1 LAEED
6 LLLTKKMLSDNDS
19 DNLVRSERFMPW
31 MEKRAVYP
39 GFFDPITNGHVDI
52 ILRGLRLFD
61 TIIVAVLRNP
71 KKEALFSTK
80 DRVTMIEEIFSDQ
93 PKIEVKAFGGLL
105 MEFVRNQQARIVIRG
120 LRAVSDF
127 EYELQMALM
136 NRQLDPEIETL
147 YMMPS
152 VHYSFLSSSVIKEVF
167 SLGGSITGLVPEIV
181 ENRLREK
188 LRQGKLSISH

>member
-1 LAEED
+1 M
-6 LLLTKKMLSDNDS
+6 LTKTMLSDNHRDK
-19 DNLVRSERFMPW
+19 LVETERLMPW
-31 MEKRAVYP
+31 MERRAVYP

-52 ILRGLRLFD
+52 ILRGLRLFEN
-61 TIIVAVLRNP
+61 IIVAVLKNP

-80 DRVTMIEEIFSDQ
+80 DRVTMIEEIFTDQ

-105 MEFVRNQQARIVIRG
+105 VEFVRSHKARIVIRG

-136 NRQLDPEIETL
+136 NRQLNPEIETL

-152 VHYSFLSSSVIKEVF
+152 VHYSFLSSSVVKEVVA
-167 SLGGSITGLVPEIV
+167 LGGCVTGLVPEIV
-181 ENRLREK
+181 EKRLRDK
-188 LRQGKLSISH
+188 LRQGKLSVSH

>member
-1 LAEED
+1 M
-6 LLLTKKMLSDNDS
+6 TKVTLSDIHK
-19 DNLVRSERFMPW
+19 DNLVETERAMPW

-52 ILRGLRLFD
+52 ILRGLQLFD

-71 KKEALFSTK
+71 KKEGLFSTK
-80 DRVTMIEEIFSDQ
+80 DRVTMIKEIFTDE
-93 PKIEVKAFGGLL
+93 PKIEVKAFAGLL
-105 MEFVRNQQARIVIRG
+105 VDFARSHRARVVIRG

>member
-6 LLLTKKMLSDNDS
+6 FLLTKTMLSDIDN
-19 DNLVRSERFMPW
+19 DNLVRTERIMPW

-39 GFFDPITNGHVDI
+39 GFFDPITNGHLDI
-52 ILRGLRLFD
+52 ILRGLKLFD

-105 MEFVRNQQARIVIRG
+105 VEFVRNHQARVVIRG

-147 YMMPS
+147 YMMPN
-152 VHYSFLSSSVIKEVF
+152 VNYSFLSSSVVKEVF
-167 SLGGSITGLVPEIV
+167 SLGGCVTGLVPEIV
-181 ENRLREK
+181 ENRLQEK
-188 LRQGKLSISH
+188 LRQGKLSVSH

>member
-19 DNLVRSERFMPW
+19 DNLVRSESSMPW

-152 VHYSFLSSSVIKEVF
+152 VNYSFLSSSLVKEVF
-167 SLGGSITGLVPEIV
+167 SLGGCVTGLVPEIV
-181 ENRLREK
+181 ESRLREK
-188 LRQGKLSISH
+188 LRQGKLSVSH